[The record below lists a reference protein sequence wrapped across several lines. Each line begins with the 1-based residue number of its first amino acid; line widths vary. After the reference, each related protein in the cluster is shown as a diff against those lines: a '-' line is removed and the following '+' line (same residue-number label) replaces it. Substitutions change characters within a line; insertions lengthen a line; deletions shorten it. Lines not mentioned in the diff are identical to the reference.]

1 MNFFCSAI
9 GLTLSINESL
19 VSKLILEGRKHYPK
33 EYGGILVGRYSDDL
47 KTCIVEDTVLPQ
59 NHRSSRYA
67 FERGKKGLAEKL
79 SELYEQTPRL
89 IYIGEWHTHPD
100 STPVPSTM
108 DKQAMLQIASD
119 DGVTITSPVLL
130 ILGLNKKSYTIGA
143 YLQFKNQ
150 LIQYEQQD

>member
-9 GLTLSINESL
+9 GLTLSINDIL

-33 EYGGILVGRYSDDL
+33 EYGGILVGRYSDNL
-47 KTCIVEDTVLPQ
+47 KICIIDDTILPQ
-59 NHRSSRYA
+59 NYRSSRYA
-67 FERGKKGLAEKL
+67 FERGKKGLFEKL

-100 STPVPSTM
+100 NTPVPSTT
-108 DKQAMLQIASD
+108 DKLAMSQIASD

-130 ILGLNKKSYTIGA
+130 ILGLNKISCTIGA
-143 YLQFKNQ
+143 YLQFENQ

>member
-9 GLTLSINESL
+9 GLTLSIDDIL

-33 EYGGILVGRYSDDL
+33 EYGGIIVGRYSDDL
-47 KTCIVEDTVLPQ
+47 KTCIVEGTILPQ
-59 NHRSSRYA
+59 NYRSSRYS
-67 FERGKKGLAEKL
+67 FERGKKGLVEKL

-89 IYIGEWHTHPD
+89 IYIGEWHTHPN
-100 STPVPSTM
+100 STPVPSIT
-108 DKQAMLQIASD
+108 DKQAMLQIAGD
-119 DGVTITSPVLL
+119 DGVTITTPVLL
-130 ILGLNKKSYTIGA
+130 ILGLDKISCTIGA